1 MSPARASWKTRFVL
15 AADLVFS
22 LLVGVAG
29 LIEVQGGVKWH
40 VGGLSLTA
48 KSGYRAFL
56 LAALLFTARHIV
68 VPRPWLGRRVICAL
82 RRLLARGVLGT
93 HLSTLLDSALVSL
106 ALLAIFADLTGEP
119 SPGGASIELPSG
131 AHLALAMIALL
142 LVRQTVLRR
151 GPSLAQQLRARW
163 STSQLQCQAPPAR
176 TCLGALL
183 LFCGATAFML
193 RQQLM
198 AYTNMPDLGDPLF
211 SMWRLAW
218 VAHQL
223 PLDPRHL
230 FDANIFH
237 PAARTLAYSDAML
250 LPAFMAAPALWLGLP
265 LAAVYTSLLL
275 FSYVAAGVSMFVLV
289 EGVTRHAGAALM
301 AGLVFAFDTFRF
313 LHYSHLELQFTF
325 CMPLALFFVLRT
337 LVTGS
342 RRDGTL
348 AGVFVAL
355 QGLCSLYYGLYF
367 GVSLVVF
374 VVAWIYFV
382 KRVDTR
388 ALASLGLA
396 AAIAAAVG
404 LPVTLPYWATRT
416 TVGER
421 GADEVRGYSATGHDY
436 VTAYRQSAV
445 YGTRLWDSNNGER
458 KLFPGTLPVVLG
470 AAALWPP
477 AAPLVAPA
485 AAALAVSVDASL
497 GLHGTIYTVLFDSFP
512 PFRGFRAPARFRAV
526 AGLYLALLT
535 GVGIAALARRI
546 DRVWATRAVLSVL
559 GVLLLVD
566 VHPALELQPLWN
578 HAPGIY
584 QLIPDRR
591 AVLADLPLP
600 WDGDPFWHDPVYM
613 YFSTFHWHPI
623 VNGSSGFMPPWY
635 DQLGAISR
643 DFPADQALDAF
654 RRLGTEYFVL
664 HEGYYRTQ
672 AFRRVVSDIEAQPR
686 LQFVETAT
694 WEEGECRLYRL
705 LR

>member
-1 MSPARASWKTRFVL
+1 MNPARASWKMRLVL
-15 AADLVFS
+15 PADLLFT
-22 LLVGVAG
+22 LLVAVAG
-29 LIEVQGGVKWH
+29 VIEIHGGVRWR
-40 VGGLSLTA
+40 VGGLSLSA
-48 KSGYRAFL
+48 KSGARAFL
-56 LAALLFTARHIV
+56 LALLLLAVRHIV
-68 VPRPWLGRRVICAL
+68 VPRPWLGQHVMISLHRL
-82 RRLLARGVLGT
+82 RARGVLGT
-93 HLSTLLDSALVSL
+93 HLSTVLDGTLVSL
-106 ALLAIFADLTGEP
+106 AGLALFADLTGEWN
-119 SPGGASIELPSG
+119 PGGAPVELPSG
-131 AHLALAMIALL
+131 VHLALVSIALL

-151 GPSLAQQLRARW
+151 VPSLAQQLRARW
-163 STSQLQCQAPPAR
+163 STDRLLCEAPAAR
-176 TCLGALL
+176 TCLWALL
-183 LFCGATAFML
+183 LFSGTTAFML
-193 RQQLM
+193 RQQLL
-198 AYTNMPDLGDPLF
+198 AYTNVPDLGDPLF

-250 LPAFMAAPALWLGLP
+250 LPAFMAAPALWLGVP
-265 LAAVYTSLLL
+265 LAIVYTTLLL
-275 FSYVAAGVSMFVLV
+275 FSYTAAGVSMFVLV
-289 EGVTRHAGAALM
+289 EGVTRHAGAALI

-313 LHYSHLELQFTF
+313 LHYGHLELQFTF
-325 CMPLALFFVLRT
+325 CMPLALLFILRT

-342 RRDGTL
+342 RRDGAL

-355 QGLCSLYYGLYF
+355 QGLCSLYYGIYL

-374 VVAWIYFV
+374 VIGWIYFV

-396 AAIAAAVG
+396 VAVATAVC
-404 LPVTLPYWATRT
+404 LPVTLPYWANRT

-421 GADEVRGYSATGHDY
+421 GADEVRTYSATGHDY

-445 YGTRLWDSNNGER
+445 YGTRLWGSNNGER
-458 KLFPGTLPVVLG
+458 KLFPGTLPIVLG
-470 AAALWPP
+470 AAALLPP
-477 AAPLVAPA
+477 AGPLVAPA

-512 PFRGFRAPARFRAV
+512 AFRGFRAPARFRGV

-535 GVGIAALARRI
+535 GVAIAGLARRI
-546 DRVWATRAVLSVL
+546 DAVWATRVVVTVL
-559 GVLLLVD
+559 GVLLLID
-566 VHPALELQPLWN
+566 VHPALELQPLWD

-600 WDGDPFWHDPVYM
+600 WDRDPFWHDPVYM

-623 VNGSSGFMPPWY
+623 VNGSSGFTAPWY
-635 DQLGAISR
+635 DQLGALSR
-643 DFPADQALDAF
+643 DFPADQTLDAY

-664 HEGYYRTQ
+664 HEGYYGTRT
-672 AFRRVVSDIEAQPR
+672 FRRVVSDIETQPR

>member
-1 MSPARASWKTRFVL
+1 MNPARASWKTRLVPP
-15 AADLVFS
+15 ADLLFT
-22 LLVGVAG
+22 LLVAVAG
-29 LIEVQGGVKWH
+29 VIEIHGGVRSR
-40 VGGLSLTA
+40 VGGLSLSA
-48 KSGYRAFL
+48 KSGARAFL
-56 LAALLFTARHIV
+56 LALLLLAVRHIV
-68 VPRPWLGRRVICAL
+68 VPRPWIGQRVMISLHRL
-82 RRLLARGVLGT
+82 RARGVLGT
-93 HLSTLLDSALVSL
+93 HLSTVLDGGLVSL
-106 ALLAIFADLTGEP
+106 AGLALFADLTAEW
-119 SPGGASIELPSG
+119 SPGGAPIGLPSG
-131 AHLALAMIALL
+131 VHLALASIALL

-151 GPSLAQQLRARW
+151 VPSLAQQLRARW
-163 STSQLQCQAPPAR
+163 STHRLQCEAPAAR
-176 TCLGALL
+176 PCLWALL
-183 LFCGATAFML
+183 LFSGATAFML
-193 RQQLM
+193 RQQLL
-198 AYTNMPDLGDPLF
+198 AYTSVPDLGDPLF

-250 LPAFMAAPALWLGLP
+250 LPAFMAAPALWLGVP
-265 LAAVYTSLLL
+265 LATVYTSLLL
-275 FSYVAAGVSMFVLV
+275 FSYVAAGVAMFVLV
-289 EGVTRHAGAALM
+289 EGVTRHAGAALI

-337 LVTGS
+337 LVTSG
-342 RRDGTL
+342 RRDGML
-348 AGVFVAL
+348 AGIFVAL
-355 QGLCSLYYGLYF
+355 QGLCSLYYGIYL

-374 VVAWIYFV
+374 VIGWIYFV

-396 AAIAAAVG
+396 VAVATAVC
-404 LPVTLPYWATRT
+404 LPVTLPYWANRT

-421 GADEVRGYSATGHDY
+421 GADEVRTYSATGHDY

-445 YGTRLWDSNNGER
+445 YGTRLWGSNNGER
-458 KLFPGTLPVVLG
+458 KLFPGTLPIVLV
-470 AAALWPP
+470 AAALLPP
-477 AAPLVAPA
+477 AGPLVAPV

-497 GLHGTIYTVLFDSFP
+497 GLHGTIYSVLFDSFP
-512 PFRGFRAPARFRAV
+512 AFRGFRAPARFRGV

-535 GVGIAALARRI
+535 GVAIAALARRI
-546 DRVWATRAVLSVL
+546 EAVWPTRVALTGL
-559 GVLLLVD
+559 GVLLLID
-566 VHPALELQPLWN
+566 VHPLLELRPLWD

-623 VNGSSGFMPPWY
+623 VNGSSGFTAPWY
-635 DQLGAISR
+635 DQLGGLSR
-643 DFPADQALDAF
+643 DFPADQTLDAY

-664 HEGYYRTQ
+664 HEGYYGTRT
-672 AFRRVVSDIEAQPR
+672 FKRVVADIETQPR